1 MSQPTVLIIEDDPDL
16 QELLEYNIS
25 SAGFTTLTSEDG
37 ERGLSLAKEQK
48 PDLIILDIMLP
59 GMDGISVLKHLRAD
73 DHVGSV
79 PVLMLTAKSEEDDI
93 VQGLDHGADDYMTK
107 PFSPKELVARIK
119 SILRRAEDS
128 GEPGA
133 FVSLGPIKIDTDNY
147 QVWMSGKEL
156 SFTLTEFNI
165 LKSLISSPGRVF
177 SRNKLIELALGT
189 DIFVIDRNVDVH
201 VRSIRKKLAENSEL
215 IQTIRG
221 VGYKWK
227 L

>member
-1 MSQPTVLIIEDDPDL
+1 MSKPTVLIIEDDPDL
-16 QELLEYNIS
+16 QELLEYNVS
-25 SAGFTTLTSEDG
+25 SAGFLTLTSEDG
-37 ERGLSLAKEQK
+37 ERGLALAKERQ
-48 PDLIILDIMLP
+48 PELIILDIMLP
-59 GMDGISVLKHLRAD
+59 GMDGISVLKHIREDELIRNT
-73 DHVGSV
+73 

-93 VQGLDHGADDYMTK
+93 VQGLERGADDYMTK

-119 SILRRAEDS
+119 SILRRFDTTTEES
-128 GEPGA
+128 PQ
-133 FVSLGPIKIDTDNY
+133 FSQGPIKVDTDNY
-147 QVWMSGKEL
+147 QVWLDGKEIT
-156 SFTLTEFNI
+156 FTLTEFNI
-165 LKSLISSPGRVF
+165 TKALITNPGRVF

-201 VRSIRKKLAENSEL
+201 VRSIRKKLGEHSDL